1 MSRIAILSLVL
12 WGWTVAGQTVF
23 AQFKTEEGKGC
34 RLGDPVVMRWQAGM
48 VITASGGACRGIK
61 GTAPIPRNWP
71 EQQVEI
77 VEEDISPGVSVRY
90 QTVDGLVDMM
100 VVQIPNLP
108 GGKEAKAVVTVEVRR
123 FVQLPPPDT
132 SIFRI
137 PESRQIPSDVR
148 PFLGTS
154 PKIESRDP
162 KITAQAKEIFPAEGK
177 DWDRVKAIYDW
188 VREHVTYKQNTPLRG
203 ALAALKDGT
212 GDCEDMTSL
221 FVALCRALGIPSRTV
236 WVQGHCYPEFFL
248 VDDEGKGYW
257 FPCQVAG
264 TEAFGEMPDVRIILQ
279 KGDNFRSPINS
290 RERVRY
296 LAETLTGGSAGADPS
311 VRFIRQRVAE

>member
-1 MSRIAILSLVL
+1 MA
-12 WGWTVAGQTVF
+12 TGQAVF
-23 AQFKTEEGKGC
+23 AQFKADDGKGC

-48 VITASGGACRGIK
+48 VITASGGTCRGIK
-61 GTAPIPRNWP
+61 GTAPLPRNWP

-90 QTVDGLVDMM
+90 QTVDQLVDMM

-108 GGKEAKAVVTVEVRR
+108 GGKEAKALVTVEVRR
-123 FVQLPPPDT
+123 YVQLPPEDP

-137 PESRQIPSDVR
+137 PQTREIPANVR
-148 PFLGTS
+148 PFLGAS
-154 PKIESRDP
+154 PKIEVRDP
-162 KITAQAKEIFPAEGK
+162 KILAQAKEILPAEGK

-221 FVALCRALGIPSRTV
+221 FIAICRASGIPARTV
-236 WVQGHCYPEFFL
+236 WVQSHCYPEFFL
-248 VDDEGKGYW
+248 VDDEGKGHW

-296 LAETLTGGSAGADPS
+296 LAETLTGGSLGADPS
-311 VRFIRQRVAE
+311 VRFIRQRLAQ